1 MPMVSC
7 SGRLHRVSTAVRKF
21 TRDNSDIFNAAAVV
35 FTAFLALATFC
46 VSVQANSIA
55 EKYGR
60 LEAYSKPLSYAI
72 EVENGSAEQII
83 SADNVL
89 CLSDTPIDVVPSHGG
104 ISDIYAVAYS
114 GGIVSSVLPL
124 SFSGQGLDS
133 NDPDETYWRLDKY
146 SIPLYGYDLQG
157 SRYGSLYLVIRDY
170 QNGVHLNM
178 ITYTFDERD
187 GFLVLREARVF
198 NEFDLLLREN
208 EDSFNNVNIGSFNTR
223 QLKEFSEFKR
233 LVEETI

>member
-1 MPMVSC
+1 MES
-7 SGRLHRVSTAVRKF
+7 
-21 TRDNSDIFNAAAVV
+21 
-35 FTAFLALATFC
+35 FLASCPF
-46 VSVQANSIA
+46 
-55 EKYGR
+55 
-60 LEAYSKPLSYAI
+60 
-72 EVENGSAEQII
+72 
-83 SADNVL
+83 
-89 CLSDTPIDVVPSHGG
+89 
-104 ISDIYAVAYS
+104 
-114 GGIVSSVLPL
+114 
-124 SFSGQGLDS
+124 FSGQGLDS

-146 SIPLYGYDLQG
+146 SIPLYGYDLQE

>member
-1 MPMVSC
+1 M
-7 SGRLHRVSTAVRKF
+7 R
-21 TRDNSDIFNAAAVV
+21 
-35 FTAFLALATFC
+35 
-46 VSVQANSIA
+46 SVQVNNIV

-72 EVENGSAEQII
+72 EVENGLAEQIA
-83 SADNVL
+83 SVDNVL
-89 CLSDTPIDVVPSHGG
+89 CLSDTPIDVVPSYGG

-124 SFSGQGLDS
+124 SFSGQGIDS
-133 NDPDETYWRLDKY
+133 NDPGETYWRLDEY
-146 SIPLYGYDLQG
+146 SIPLYGRDLQG

-198 NEFDLLLREN
+198 NEFDLLLRKN